1 VKAGKPFVLLV
12 TFVFLL
18 LRGHEARATQA
29 QAEPLTSDQKL
40 WGLMQVW
47 AETKFNFVYFDRVP
61 GLDWDEAVRTSIPR
75 VAATRDRLEYYQVLR
90 ELVARLNDGHTLVL
104 PPGALTGEYD
114 NPQLELQLVEGRAVV
129 TRVGDTAEIREAAL
143 RAGLELV
150 TIGDGVPVWE
160 YFEEN
165 VARFYQGGTEQWTK
179 ALGLYLLLNG
189 PRGTTVKLG
198 FRDPEGRSRTAEL
211 TRDSRNADGSPF
223 VHWLFGHQASLEFR
237 MIGGDLAYF
246 RLPSFGSEDI
256 VKEFARELD
265 RLELDRLRGM
275 IVDVRVNNG
284 GNSDNAYAII
294 SRLIDR
300 EIETSS
306 WRTRQYLPAR
316 RSWGEGET
324 WYEAKPGRIA
334 PAEGRTYKGPLVVL
348 IGPHT
353 VSAAED
359 FLVPLDYSNRATL
372 VGRTTAGTTGNPLR
386 VPLPGGGLF
395 QVCTKRDTYPD
406 GKEFVGHGIEPD
418 YRIEPT
424 QLDVWQSRDRALEK
438 AVEILGG
445 DGRRAEPGGRGS
457 SRGSGS

>member
-1 VKAGKPFVLLV
+1 VKARRVFVLLV
-12 TFVFLL
+12 TLVLPP

-29 QAEPLTSDQKL
+29 PPEPLTSDQKL
-40 WGLMQVW
+40 WGLMEVW
-47 AETKFNFVYFDRVP
+47 AETKFNFVYFDQVP
-61 GLDWDEAVRTSIPR
+61 GLDWDEAVQTSIPR
-75 VAATRDRLEYYQVLR
+75 VLATRDRFEYYQVLR
-90 ELVARLNDGHTLVL
+90 ELVARLDDGHTLIL

-114 NPQLELQLVEGRAVV
+114 NPQIELQMVEGKAVV
-129 TRVGDTAEIREAAL
+129 TRVGDTQEIREASL
-143 RAGLELV
+143 RPGLELV

-160 YFEEN
+160 YFEGN
-165 VARFYQGGTEQWTK
+165 VARFYRGGTEQWTK
-179 ALGLYLLLNG
+179 AFGLYLLLNA
-189 PRGTTVKLG
+189 PRGTRVKLG
-198 FRDPEGRSRTAEL
+198 FRDPEGRSHTAEL
-211 TRDSRNADGSPF
+211 TRDSRNADGSSF
-223 VHWLFGHQASLEFR
+223 VHWLFGHQSSLEYR
-237 MIGGDLAYF
+237 TIAGDLAYF
-246 RLPSFGSEDI
+246 RLPSFGSEHL
-256 VKEFARELD
+256 VKEFTRELD

-284 GNSDNAYAII
+284 GNSENAYAII

-300 EIETSS
+300 EIETSR
-306 WRTRQYLPAR
+306 WKTRQYLPAR
-316 RSWGEGET
+316 RSWGEAET
-324 WYEAKPGRIA
+324 WFEANPGRIA

-348 IGPHT
+348 IGPNT

-359 FLVPLDYSNRATL
+359 FLVPLDYSDRAIL

-424 QLDVWQSRDRALEK
+424 QLEVWQNRDRALEK

-445 DGRRAEPGGRGS
+445 DGRPAETKLGLPKT
-457 SRGSGS
+457 